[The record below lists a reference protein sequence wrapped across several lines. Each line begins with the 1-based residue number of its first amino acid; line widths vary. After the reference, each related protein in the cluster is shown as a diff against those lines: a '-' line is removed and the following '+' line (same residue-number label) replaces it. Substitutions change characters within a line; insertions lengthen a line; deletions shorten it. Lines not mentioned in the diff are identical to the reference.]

1 MGTKELGW
9 SGSWVLR
16 ARFLSL
22 ALSVSSLAVF
32 ASPGTSYA
40 QANKVRDKIVEL
52 NKQALLAYEG
62 KDFEAAKAA
71 LTKALKEAK
80 QSGLEDDK
88 MTARTYLHLGAV
100 YFAGYQDQTVALQ
113 NFTLAKK
120 IRPDIQLTP
129 SIETPELKAIFDQA
143 TADAEPTPT
152 VAAEPS
158 RPTRASTR
166 AVATPDLGGG
176 SEPDL
181 PSSMSAPL
189 MCSTPDEAAPGKEL
203 SIRCALKPGVNAK
216 SVQLYYRAP
225 GAEAYQALPMRRTA
239 KGWYMATIPGHVM
252 KGSSL
257 QVYYDARDGNDNE
270 LASNGQ
276 IDSPSL
282 IEIRKKGSGGSV
294 REIEGDPLARIKQQQ
309 EEERYE
315 AGLHR
320 RREGAFWIGLGGGL
334 GWGYAPAGN
343 LEWQK
348 DIKVS
353 AITTT
358 TGLFQGVIDL
368 GYMWTDN
375 FSIGLQARIEYIRQD
390 QVANTGRSGAPTTL
404 APAFF
409 LKPTWFFDITS
420 DGNFQLSLSASAGG
434 GYVRFPVRP
443 VVKYTTDSEGN
454 RIPDPRQTIFK
465 TDTRPMGTVLL
476 GAGAGLVYHLSRHF
490 GIALDG
496 RLLTGFPDFGVAVEG
511 NVSLQ
516 LAFGGKAGP
525 VPEGDEEE
533 GDGPGEG
540 GAIDHDAP
548 PSADSPGSSDEE
560 E

>member
-1 MGTKELGW
+1 
-9 SGSWVLR
+9 V
-16 ARFLSL
+16 
-22 ALSVSSLAVF
+22 
-32 ASPGTSYA
+32 
-40 QANKVRDKIVEL
+40 NKVRDKIVEL

-62 KDFEAAKAA
+62 RDFEAAKTA

-80 QSGLEDDK
+80 QAGLEDDK

-100 YFAGYQDQTVALQ
+100 YLIGYQDQATALQ

-129 SIETPELKAIFDQA
+129 SIETPELKVIFDQA
-143 TADAEPTPT
+143 TADVEPTPSPA
-152 VAAEPS
+152 VEPS
-158 RPTRASTR
+158 RSSRPAARAS
-166 AVATPDLGGG
+166 ATPDLGGG
-176 SEPDL
+176 AEPDL

-216 SVQLYYRAP
+216 AVQLHYRAP

-252 KGSSL
+252 KGNSL

-282 IEIRKKGSGGSV
+282 IEIRKKGSGGGV
-294 REIEGDPLARIKQQQ
+294 KEIEGDPLARIKQQQ
-309 EEERYE
+309 LEERYE

-320 RREGAFWIGLGGGL
+320 RREGAFWIGFGGGV

-343 LEWQK
+343 LEWEK

-358 TGLFQGVIDL
+358 TGMFQGVVDV

-375 FSIGLQARIEYIRQD
+375 FSIGAQLRLEYIRQD
-390 QVANTGRSGAPTTL
+390 QVANTGRSGSPTTL

-409 LKPTWFFDITS
+409 LRPTWFFDITS
-420 DGNFQLSLSASAGG
+420 DGNFQLALSASAGG

-443 VVKYTTDSEGN
+443 VVKYTTDNDGN
-454 RIPDPRQTIFK
+454 RIPDPKQTIFK
-465 TDTRPMGTVLL
+465 TDTRPMGTVLI
-476 GAGAGLVYHLSRHF
+476 GAGAGLVYHMSRHF

-525 VPEGDEEE
+525 APEGEEEE
-533 GDGPGEG
+533 GEGEG
-540 GAIDHDAP
+540 GAINNDTP
-548 PSADSPGSSDEE
+548 PPADSPGSSDEE
-560 E
+560 